1 MGKMY
6 QHFTDRIP
14 GFLFSIGLMHKR
26 ISVMCQSTVKFEKCP
41 ISETAKNNGGKE
53 LGGYCRWWLR
63 TNAVYKN
70 SFIFVEGDGSYR
82 TNSGTSGN
90 QTEVCVRPAMWVTI

>member
-1 MGKMY
+1 MGKLY

-26 ISVMCQSTVKFEKCP
+26 ITDIVM
-41 ISETAKNNGGKE
+41 
-53 LGGYCRWWLR
+53 
-63 TNAVYKN
+63 
-70 SFIFVEGDGSYR
+70 EGDGSYR